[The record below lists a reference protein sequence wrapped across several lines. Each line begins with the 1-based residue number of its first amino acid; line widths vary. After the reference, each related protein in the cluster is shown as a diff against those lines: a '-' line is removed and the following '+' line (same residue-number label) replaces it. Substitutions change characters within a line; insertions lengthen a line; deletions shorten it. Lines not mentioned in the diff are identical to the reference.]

1 MADINALRKYLAA
14 SPDMSGMTLDEM
26 RSYLDGIGA
35 KASLPKGCQVEGR
48 VLDHIPAEWIRNGN
62 QGEESAILYLH
73 GGGYTMGSLVSHRG
87 LAAWISEAAGV
98 TALSLAYRLAPEHPF
113 PAAVEDAAAG
123 YRWLISSGFP
133 PERIAIAG
141 DSAGGGLAIAAMLK
155 LRDSGLPLPAAAICI
170 SPWADLT
177 CSSDTY
183 REKADTDPVITREDI
198 CASAKDYLRDHDPK
212 NPLASPIFADLT
224 GLPPLLIQVG
234 SEEVLLGDSIA
245 LDRQARACGVRS
257 TLEIWEEMIHV
268 WHFFAPVLKEGQEA
282 IARIGEFC
290 REKTQY

>member
-1 MADINALRKYLAA
+1 
-14 SPDMSGMTLDEM
+14 
-26 RSYLDGIGA
+26 
-35 KASLPKGCQVEGR
+35 
-48 VLDHIPAEWIRNGN
+48 
-62 QGEESAILYLH
+62 
-73 GGGYTMGSLVSHRG
+73 MGSLVSHRG

-155 LRDSGLPLPAAAICI
+155 LRDSGLPLPAAGICM

-183 REKADTDPVITREDI
+183 REKADTDPVITREN
-198 CASAKDYLRDHDPK
+198 Y
-212 NPLASPIFADLT
+212 
-224 GLPPLLIQVG
+224 
-234 SEEVLLGDSIA
+234 VLLPKITFA
-245 LDRQARACGVRS
+245 NMIQEIRLLRRS
-257 TLEIWEEMIHV
+257 LPI
-268 WHFFAPVLKEGQEA
+268 
-282 IARIGEFC
+282 
-290 REKTQY
+290 